1 MKILFTHLCLLVCF
15 VGFAV
20 PARAQTDEDKDARK
34 VISRVVPEYPEL
46 ARTIRQYQDLRT
58 GMIWHELSPYVDW
71 RDKYPYMF
79 VHADLTKSYISTI
92 ADYIHVS
99 NDRVLL
105 WKLRTSVQKAF
116 VYGRSLIDNDDL
128 PRILESKEGSVE
140 QEPLSDEL
148 ALSASWVT
156 ACKDYARLAER
167 MGEVQAHHETEQR
180 GKKRASPAPKA
191 YMRSR
196 IMGSRDC

>member
-1 MKILFTHLCLLVCF
+1 MEVADVSKKGFCL
-15 VGFAV
+15 
-20 PARAQTDEDKDARK
+20 RK
-34 VISRVVPEYPEL
+34 VL
-46 ARTIRQYQDLRT
+46 
-58 GMIWHELSPYVDW
+58 
-71 RDKYPYMF
+71 
-79 VHADLTKSYISTI
+79 
-92 ADYIHVS
+92 
-99 NDRVLL
+99 
-105 WKLRTSVQKAF
+105 
-116 VYGRSLIDNDDL
+116 DNDDL

-148 ALSASWVT
+148 ALSASGVM

-167 MGEVQAHHETEQR
+167 MGEVQAHHEAEQW